1 MENGNVNEDNAF
13 AGCHTGSGDS
23 RFAIHDSRTAEADA
37 SAVNEAWAREWCV
50 GVARWRTVRH
60 RWGVRGRRTLVRVAG
75 EAPLGC
81 LREVLGFLSSEAGA
95 RGVFVDGKEVGDW
108 APMGAWYE
116 EVRAEDGTQAVTVRV
131 FQALRGAEDGEA
143 DGPFLVEDGCV
154 WRVSHTFYWAV
165 GEVPEVP
172 AGSSGV
178 SYALQGLRRDDET
191 GLYDCVLVR
200 RERVP
205 VEVGPWA
212 SHLDVYRERET
223 ALLLGVRDDGEG
235 SVDEKVAGFLGEHD
249 LPLAA
254 GDGKVLD
261 VGKRKN
267 EDCTTDVTVEV
278 TAEVGVPEASV
289 VVAEDSFARRVTV
302 VDRGQEVE
310 AGEPMLGGESRSE
323 RTAGGRFDNTVVT
336 VTPKEVPEAA
346 VEGTRTLY
354 EVEERVEDRNVTPP
368 PEGGAATAGGA
379 GDVPADVDGVEYP
392 GDYAGN
398 DPASADGEPGRIVR
412 VGRRLTAEGNLD
424 VTVATRVE
432 RPVEEAEKVSV
443 ASALGGTE
451 RVTHRNQSE
460 AKAAELAGGAR
471 AQGEVRRVTVGKTP
485 GNLRDVTVEVV
496 RAKAVAAGGSCA
508 RTVFEHG
515 DTEVARNQAK
525 ALGEAPEAGGGKT
538 YRNVSRLNED
548 GTFDTEASVTE
559 ELAVADA
566 GSTSRP
572 GALEAASEK
581 VGRNLGSEAL
591 GGLAPGADFVS
602 GAASPAEGEVTGR
615 LGEVADRKTPGGR
628 TDRTVTALE
637 AKFSHRR
644 LQLWD
649 GPQQERY
656 TVGSFANAPWA
667 FVEGLG
673 AKVDQLSFR
682 KNRFGL
688 FDGGYRE
695 VAFRAGASREV
706 RVEPG
711 FDVEHT
717 VRTWCDAA
725 KIVWR
730 GEKAYKVTREY
741 TANVGRCKGLTD
753 AWNHAP
759 ATLAATPRIQVLAGD
774 WVDYVFVSKVT
785 ETHEELPFAAE
796 SGLATATWGA

>member
-1 MENGNVNEDNAF
+1 MPFLIDGIFGSANDGKGLDERMAEMENGN
-13 AGCHTGSGDS
+13 
-23 RFAIHDSRTAEADA
+23 
-37 SAVNEAWAREWCV
+37 VNEAWAREWCV

-95 RGVFVDGKEVGDW
+95 RGVFVDGKAVGDW

-116 EVRAEDGTQAVTVRV
+116 EARAEDGTQAVTVRV
-131 FQALRGAEDGEA
+131 FQALRGVEDGEA
-143 DGPFLVEDGCV
+143 DGPFLVEEGCV
-154 WRVSHTFYWAV
+154 WRVEHTFYWAV

-289 VVAEDSFARRVTV
+289 VVAEDAFARRVTV
-302 VDRGQEVE
+302 TDRGQEVE

-354 EVEERVEDRNVTPP
+354 EAEERVEDRNVTPP
-368 PEGGAATAGGA
+368 PEGGT

-432 RPVEEAEKVSV
+432 RPVEEAERVSV
-443 ASALGGTE
+443 DSALGGTE
-451 RVTHRNQSE
+451 RVTHRNQGA
-460 AKAAELAGGAR
+460 AKAAELAGAAR

-496 RAKAVAAGGSCA
+496 RAKAVGAGAAGGSCA

-538 YRNVSRLNED
+538 YRHVSRLNED

-559 ELAVADA
+559 ELEAPDA
-566 GSTSRP
+566 GSASRP

-591 GGLAPGADFVS
+591 AGLAPGADFVS

-615 LGEVADRKTPGGR
+615 LGEVADRRTPGGR

-717 VRTWCDAA
+717 TRTWCDAA

-785 ETHEELPFAAE
+785 ETHEEIAMAAE
-796 SGLATATWGA
+796 AGIATATWGA

>member
-1 MENGNVNEDNAF
+1 MGED
-13 AGCHTGSGDS
+13 
-23 RFAIHDSRTAEADA
+23 
-37 SAVNEAWAREWCV
+37 VNEAWAREWCV

-95 RGVFVDGKEVGDW
+95 RGVFVDGKDVGDW

-116 EVRAEDGTQAVTVRV
+116 EARAEDGTQAVTVRV

-143 DGPFLVEDGCV
+143 EGPFLVEDGCV
-154 WRVSHTFYWAV
+154 WRVEHTFYWEV
-165 GEVPEVP
+165 GEVPAVP

-178 SYALQGLRRDDET
+178 SYALQGLRRDEET
-191 GLYDCVLVR
+191 GLYSCVLVR

-212 SHLDVYRERET
+212 SHLDVFRERES
-223 ALLLGVRDDGEG
+223 ALLLGVRDDEG
-235 SVDEKVAGFLGEHD
+235 GTVDEKVADFLVGHD
-249 LPLAA
+249 LPLRA
-254 GDGKVLD
+254 GDGKTLD
-261 VGKRKN
+261 VGRRKN
-267 EDCTTDVTVEV
+267 EDCTSDVTVEV
-278 TAEVGVPEASV
+278 TREVGVPGAV
-289 VVAEDSFARRVTV
+289 VGVAEDVFARRVSVT
-302 VDRGQEVE
+302 DRAQETE
-310 AGEPMLGGESRSE
+310 AGAPTLGGEARSE

-336 VTPKEVPEAA
+336 VTPKEVPEAST
-346 VEGTRTLY
+346 EGTATLF
-354 EVEERVEDRNVTPP
+354 EAEETVLDRNVAPP
-368 PEGGAATAGGA
+368 AEFGDGAA
-379 GDVPADVDGVEYP
+379 DRDGVDYP

-398 DPASADGEPGRIVR
+398 DPAAADGEPGRIVR
-412 VGRRLTAEGNLD
+412 VRRVVTAEGNLD
-424 VTVATRVE
+424 VTVAARTE
-432 RPVEEAEKVSV
+432 RPVSGAERLAA
-443 ASALGGTE
+443 ASALSGTE
-451 RVTHRNQSE
+451 RVTDRNQPE
-460 AKAAELAGGAR
+460 AAAEAALARPAE
-471 AQGEVRRVTVGKTP
+471 QGVVRRVTVGKTP
-485 GNLRDVTVEVV
+485 GNLRDVTVEVERSV
-496 RAKAVAAGGSCA
+496 AVGAGKAGGSCA
-508 RTVFEHG
+508 RTVFEHA
-515 DTEVARNQAK
+515 DVTVARNQRA
-525 ALGEAPEAGGGKT
+525 ALGEAPEAGDGRT
-538 YRNVSRLNED
+538 YRRASRLNGD
-548 GTFDTEASVTE
+548 GTFDTEETVSE
-559 ELAVADA
+559 ELEVADA
-566 GSTSRP
+566 EVAERP
-572 GALEAASEK
+572 GALEAATTRL
-581 VGRNLGSEAL
+581 GRNLGAEAL
-591 GGLAPGADFVS
+591 AGLAPGEAFVS
-602 GAASPAEGEVTGR
+602 GAEAPDEGEVTGR
-615 LGEVADRKTPGGR
+615 LGEVADRRTPGGR

-649 GPQQERY
+649 GPQRERY

-717 VRTWCDAA
+717 TRTWCDVA

-730 GEKAYKVTREY
+730 GKKAFKVTREY

-759 ATLAATPRIQVLAGD
+759 ATLAATPRIRVLAGD
-774 WVDYVFVSKVT
+774 WVDYVFVGRVT
-785 ETHEELPFAAE
+785 ERHEELHYAE
-796 SGLATATWGA
+796 ASGLAEATWGA